1 MKRFWIYISILSG
14 ILTVGTGIT
23 TALGAQ
29 NVIAIHVS
37 RWLSVTVLSGMDLLL
52 SLLLVYLVEE

>member
-1 MKRFWIYISILSG
+1 MKRFRIYISILSG

-29 NVIAIHVS
+29 NIIAIRVS
-37 RWLSVTVLSGMDLLL
+37 RWLTVTVLSGLDLVL